1 MHAAGAAVLAPAARS
16 APSAIW
22 PILEGPNTPKL
33 CLHAPDT
40 ESGMRRVRQLG
51 VNYALGG
58 GFPLPW
64 KEAEVREY
72 IARYRAGGL
81 EITRLSF
88 PLVPDVVFARPNR
101 DQVIDQLR
109 QSIRAAGRAGLKLIE
124 YNFYSHRAYE
134 GYYEESGRAG
144 AGYTGFDNDR
154 MKGLPPLPEEGQHG
168 AEELWRNAE
177 YLLKAIIPVAEEC
190 GIRMAIHPN
199 DPPAL
204 TSRGSAQLLPTFAD
218 WKRYL
223 SIVDSPCNGITYD
236 CGVSRELGED
246 PVEVCR
252 YLASRDRINHVHFR
266 NVRVRVPYEKYAE
279 VFIDEGQVDM
289 FGVMKELV
297 RNKYTGTIFPEHP
310 RALDYDREFAT
321 LSGRPQ
327 RGYPGG
333 GGYAGYVFSTAYA
346 RAMLQAALASV

>member
-1 MHAAGAAVLAPAARS
+1 MHAAGVAALTPAARS
-16 APSAIW
+16 APSAAW
-22 PILEGPNTPKL
+22 PILEGPNTPKI
-33 CLHAPDT
+33 CLDAPYT
-40 ESGMRRVRQLG
+40 ESAMRRVKQLG

-58 GFPLPW
+58 GSPLPW
-64 KEAEVREY
+64 KEADIRDR

-81 EITRLSF
+81 EMVRLSVPYF
-88 PLVPDVVFARPNR
+88 PAVVFARPER

-109 QSIRAAGRAGLKLIE
+109 DSIRAAARAGLKLIE

-134 GYYEESGRAG
+134 GYYEEVGRAG

-204 TSRGSAQLLPTFAD
+204 ASRGSSQLLPTFAD

-246 PVEVCR
+246 PIEICR

-297 RNKYTGTIFPEHP
+297 RHKYTGAIFPEHP
-310 RALDYDREFAT
+310 RALDYDREFASVT
-321 LSGRPQ
+321 GQPI

-333 GGYAGYVFSTAYA
+333 GGYTGYVFSAAYA